1 MNPPEPMFGVVRS
14 AQACSVLSGPMEF
27 LIQDLR
33 QALRGFCRQP
43 GFTALAVLTLAFGIG
58 GATTMF
64 SVIQNILLDPFP
76 YVDAAH
82 VVMPQVRDARS
93 ANLAGRASFR
103 PREFLEFQAQTQVF
117 SEVIGSA
124 GETLLYETRDGTERF
139 TGTLCSGNM
148 FRFLGVPALLGRTL
162 TPDDARPGAAPVFV
176 VRYNFWRARLN
187 RDPAVIG
194 QAFLLNGVSRTLVG
208 VMPPRFTKG
217 EGELYLAVA
226 IDPAD
231 TAVRDKLFRFQA
243 RLQPGVTMAQAEAA
257 LDAFAHHRAKVHPE
271 DYPANFT
278 IRLVSWVD
286 NIVRDFRQTL
296 YTLAAAV
303 ALLLFIACA
312 NVASL
317 LLARASTRE
326 RELAVRAALGASRA
340 RIVRQLL
347 VESFVLAL
355 LGMAVGC
362 VFARFGIDALARF
375 VPERAIPDETDV
387 HLNLVALLFSL
398 GVAGVTAIAF
408 GLVPALQASRVNILA
423 SLKTGVRSG
432 GFRRGRFLGTL
443 VVIEVALSLV
453 LLSGA
458 GLLMRSFANIQTQ
471 VLGLDSD
478 HLLYT
483 PLTLPRG
490 EYETPAAKQR
500 FFRALLPRLQA
511 LPGVVAVSTGTS
523 IVPLRSLD
531 SLLELRGRATTE
543 KLHTR
548 YDLCSEDYFR
558 TLGLRLQRG
567 RLLSAAEIDAA
578 RPVAVVNEVF
588 VRRFF
593 GGEDPLGRRISL
605 ARVSVPGGEG
615 DLEIVGVIADFRND
629 GVQLP
634 AAPEVFLPCT
644 LDAAG
649 DRAIFVRTAGEP
661 LALLNTVRRE
671 IWAVD
676 RRVALTESDS
686 VTNYLTRYAYAAPRF
701 TLLVLGVFATLGLL
715 LVALGIYSVVSYVV
729 ARQTRDIGV
738 RLAIG
743 ATPGDVLRHVIVNSF
758 TLIGFGIVAGVAVSL
773 AVTRVL
779 ASELWQVSPYDF
791 GTLASVVGIVA
802 LTGLAA
808 CLVPALRATRVDP
821 MVALRQ
827 D

>member
-1 MNPPEPMFGVVRS
+1 
-14 AQACSVLSGPMEF
+14 MEF

-33 QALRGFCRQP
+33 QALRGFRRQP

-82 VVMPQVRDARS
+82 VVMPQVRDARNAS
-93 ANLAGRASFR
+93 RAGPASFR

-117 SEVIGSA
+117 SDVIGSA
-124 GETLLYETRDGTERF
+124 GETLIYETRDGTERL
-139 TGTLCSGNM
+139 TGTLCSSNM
-148 FRFLGVPALLGRTL
+148 FQFLGVPALLGRTL
-162 TPDDARPGAAPVFV
+162 TPDDSRPDAAPVFV

-187 RDPAVIG
+187 SDPAALG
-194 QAFLLNGVSRTLVG
+194 QTFMLNGVARTLVG
-208 VMPPRFTKG
+208 VMPPRFIKG
-217 EGELYLAVA
+217 EGDLYLPVV

-231 TAVRDKLFRFQA
+231 AAVHDKAFRFQA
-243 RLQPGVTMAQAEAA
+243 RLQPGVTMAQAETA
-257 LDAFAHHRAKVHPE
+257 LDSFAHHRAAIHPE
-271 DYPANFT
+271 DYPPNFT

-286 NIVRDFRQTL
+286 NIVKDFRQTL

-317 LLARASTRE
+317 LLARASARE
-326 RELAVRAALGASRA
+326 KELAVRAALGASRA

-347 VESFVLAL
+347 IESFALAL

-362 VFARFGIDALARF
+362 VLARFGVAAVARF
-375 VPERAIPDETDV
+375 VPERAIPDEADV

-398 GVAGVTAIAF
+398 GVAGVTAVAF
-408 GLVPALQASRVNILA
+408 GLVPALQASRVDILA
-423 SLKTGVRSG
+423 SLKTGVRGG
-432 GFRRGRFLGTL
+432 GFRRGRFLGLL
-443 VVIEVALSLV
+443 VVSEVALSLV

-458 GLLMRSFANIQTQ
+458 GLLMRSFVNLQLQA
-471 VLGLDSD
+471 LGLDTD

-490 EYETPAAKQR
+490 AYDTPAAKQR
-500 FFRALLPRLQA
+500 FFRTLLPRLQA
-511 LPGVVAVSTGTS
+511 LPGVVAVSTGAS

-531 SLLELRGRATTE
+531 SPLELRGRATTE
-543 KLHTR
+543 KLHAR

-567 RLLSAAEIDAA
+567 RLLEAAEIDTA
-578 RPVAVVNEVF
+578 RPVAVVNEAF
-588 VRRFF
+588 ARRYFDR
-593 GGEDPLGRRISL
+593 EDPVGQRLRL
-605 ARVSVPGGEG
+605 ARVTLPAGGSG

-629 GVQLP
+629 GVQVP
-634 AAPEVFLPCT
+634 AVPEVFLPCT

-649 DRAIFVRTAGEP
+649 DRAIFVRAAGEP
-661 LALLNTVRRE
+661 LALLNAVRHE

-676 RRVALTESDS
+676 RRIALTESDS
-686 VTNYLTRYAYAAPRF
+686 IANYLTRYAYAAPRF
-701 TLLVLGVFATLGLL
+701 TLLVLGVFAALGLL
-715 LVALGIYSVVSYVV
+715 LVALGIYSVISYVV
-729 ARQTRDIGV
+729 ARQTRDFGV

-743 ATPGDVLRHVIVNSF
+743 ATPGDVLRHVVLGSF
-758 TLIGFGIVAGVAVSL
+758 RLIGAGIVVGVALSL

-779 ASELWQVSPYDF
+779 AGQLWQISPYDF
-791 GTLASVVGIVA
+791 TTLASVTAVVT

-808 CLVPALRATRVDP
+808 CLVPARRATRVDP